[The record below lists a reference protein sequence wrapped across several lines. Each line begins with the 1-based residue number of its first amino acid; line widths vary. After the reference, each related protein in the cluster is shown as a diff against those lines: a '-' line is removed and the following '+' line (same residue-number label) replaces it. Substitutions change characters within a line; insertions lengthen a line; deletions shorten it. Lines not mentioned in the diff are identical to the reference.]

1 MPSMSVV
8 EFKPLVAPA
17 LANRKG
23 TREAIDVLI
32 DGEALSTTLDAAPLD
47 RVTVQSMPQAAW
59 FSDGG
64 LQPVVCRCGDPKCS
78 DVTTIVRSEG
88 VLVRWTLPNGRA
100 VIFEPELATES
111 LRAALRQ

>member
-1 MPSMSVV
+1 MS
-8 EFKPLVAPA
+8 A
-17 LANRKG
+17 
-23 TREAIDVLI
+23 
-32 DGEALSTTLDAAPLD
+32 LDAAPLD

-59 FSDGG
+59 FSDGE

-100 VIFEPELATES
+100 VTFAADLATES
-111 LRAALRQ
+111 LRAALRE